1 MTRAGAAS
9 LRLAMPTTGA
19 DAASGPCTPLPYELA
34 LGIPRSLAFAN
45 ATPEPLTPD
54 VSGLAVLT
62 PSPDD
67 IANRDNWTAD
77 EVEVL
82 ETILARPPDAL
93 HFPPGAMPTPEV
105 LDELARLVLRS
116 FSRGTNP
123 RSTKSS
129 RPPPQ
134 SQERPV
140 LVDAPIATSS
150 RQTRRSRTSA
160 SLSPSDSS
168 MDADESAAGS
178 TDTES
183 IGSADSRPVLAVAA
197 LTTAPLLPSPATSNS
212 SASTVD
218 NDAVVAPCDD
228 AVRTFSLKSWH
239 HSFTETRAKLAV
251 LALADTRLG
260 AEVAERK
267 LTRKERLARPG
278 VKRVS
283 SMDFLDDEDSDT
295 PSEKTGR
302 VLRLST
308 TLQNTAK
315 ETVGLART
323 ASLGPPSGSPQLGTG
338 AETPPLSRGG
348 SFTLS
353 PMTAEP
359 SALGLG
365 LGLGGPRSL
374 SRNSSRSERGSRRPS
389 LLQRGRSFT
398 ASDLEAELEAQ
409 AVPTIT
415 GGDNPSPRTPTI
427 SSFNG
432 MVTVSSPSPAH
443 SPAKRRASAP
453 DTAVPRMLRSHSYEP
468 TSGRTRGD
476 ERARRGEA
484 TESLAPPAAAFNHLG
499 LGSAFEPAA
508 TKASGH
514 SSSSWDSDSDRDG
527 HVVIKRPRQARK
539 GRIGAL
545 AMTALPAATTEDN
558 QKGSL
563 RSPFE
568 EKPNAMDLA

>member
-1 MTRAGAAS
+1 M
-9 LRLAMPTTGA
+9 
-19 DAASGPCTPLPYELA
+19 
-34 LGIPRSLAFAN
+34 
-45 ATPEPLTPD
+45 
-54 VSGLAVLT
+54 
-62 PSPDD
+62 
-67 IANRDNWTAD
+67 
-77 EVEVL
+77 
-82 ETILARPPDAL
+82 
-93 HFPPGAMPTPEV
+93 
-105 LDELARLVLRS
+105 
-116 FSRGTNP
+116 
-123 RSTKSS
+123 
-129 RPPPQ
+129 
-134 SQERPV
+134 
-140 LVDAPIATSS
+140 LVDAPVATSS
-150 RQTRRSRTSA
+150 ARQTRRSRTSA

-197 LTTAPLLPSPATSNS
+197 LNTAPLLPSPATSNS
-212 SASTVD
+212 SASTVEVD
-218 NDAVVAPCDD
+218 NDAT
-228 AVRTFSLKSWH
+228 VRTFSLKSWH

-315 ETVGLART
+315 ETTGLART

-365 LGLGGPRSL
+365 LGPGPRSL
-374 SRNSSRSERGSRRPS
+374 SRRNSSRSERGSRRPS

-415 GGDNPSPRTPTI
+415 TGGDNASPHTPTI

-468 TSGRTRGD
+468 KSGRTRGD

-484 TESLAPPAAAFNHLG
+484 TEPLAPPAAAFNHLG

-508 TKASGH
+508 PAKVSGH

-545 AMTALPAATTEDN
+545 AMTALPAATEE
-558 QKGSL
+558 KGSL

>member
-9 LRLAMPTTGA
+9 LRLAMPPAT

-34 LGIPRSLAFAN
+34 RGIPRSLPFSA

-54 VSGLAVLT
+54 VSGLALLT

-67 IANRDNWTAD
+67 IVIRDTWTQD

-116 FSRGTNP
+116 FSRGTIP
-123 RSTKSS
+123 RT
-129 RPPPQ
+129 RTTQ
-134 SQERPV
+134 SQGVPV
-140 LVDAPIATSS
+140 LVDAPVISS
-150 RQTRRSRTSA
+150 RPTRRSRTSA

-178 TDTES
+178 TDSES

-197 LTTAPLLPSPATSNS
+197 PAPLLPSPATSNS

-218 NDAVVAPCDD
+218 NGAAPCDE
-228 AVRTFSLKSWH
+228 AVRTFSLKTWH
-239 HSFTETRAKLAV
+239 HSFTETRAKLAT

-283 SMDFLDDEDSDT
+283 SMDFLDNEDSDT

-308 TLQNTAK
+308 TLQRSAK
-315 ETVGLART
+315 EAVGLART
-323 ASLGPPSGSPQLGTG
+323 ASLGPESGSPPLGG
-338 AETPPLSRGG
+338 AETPPLSGGGG

-353 PMTAEP
+353 PVTAEP
-359 SALGLG
+359 LALGLG
-365 LGLGGPRSL
+365 LGMGGRSL
-374 SRNSSRSERGSRRPS
+374 SRSSSRSDHGSRRPS

-398 ASDLEAELEAQ
+398 ASDLEAELETQ
-409 AVPTIT
+409 PVPTI
-415 GGDNPSPRTPTI
+415 GGDDASPRTPTI
-427 SSFNG
+427 SSFGG

-453 DTAVPRMLRSHSYEP
+453 DTSVPRLLRSHSYEP
-468 TSGRTRGD
+468 KSGRTRGD

-484 TESLAPPAAAFNHLG
+484 TELLAPPAAAFNHLG

-508 TKASGH
+508 PRQNGGH

-527 HVVIKRPRQARK
+527 HVVIKRPRQTRK
-539 GRIGAL
+539 GRLGAL
-545 AMTALPAATTEDN
+545 AMTALPAAAAEAS
-558 QKGSL
+558 GEL

-568 EKPNAMDLA
+568 EKPNAMETA